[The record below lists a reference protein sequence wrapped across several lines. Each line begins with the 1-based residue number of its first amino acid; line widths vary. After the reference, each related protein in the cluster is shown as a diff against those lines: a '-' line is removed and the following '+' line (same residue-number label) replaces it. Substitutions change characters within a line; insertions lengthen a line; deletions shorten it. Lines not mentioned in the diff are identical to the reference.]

1 MLQNI
6 KKKWKK
12 ALKEYYLRK
21 KYHLKKDEQIY
32 YIKNKIYYQGLLL
45 QEFGRIGRRS
55 QMKYIKYYYEITLE

>member
-12 ALKEYYLRK
+12 ALEEYYLRK
-21 KYHLKKDEQIY
+21 KYHLKKDEIIY
-32 YIKNKIYYQGLLL
+32 YINNKIYYQGLLL
-45 QEFGRIGRRS
+45 QEFAKIGRRS